1 MNRHIKNYL
10 KSFNFKRKFWE
21 IFAIDF
27 VTISVIY
34 FFSMLFANYLN
45 KNIAILT
52 SGQTPEQLQTLLS
65 TASPEELL
73 PFLTQLKSFMLIF
86 LLGLAFILI
95 MSLFLFSFSRALIW
109 NKLHHKKLTKKTYWR
124 WNILN
129 LTLLFPLFLLLLV
142 AIIVKLIFNFI
153 FSKLIT
159 LSPTFAVTHP
169 QFMQIIQLILHNT
182 VNFFLV
188 LLLLVVIFFAYYIF
202 ADKYKVWFSIGDA
215 FSMVKSKWSRI
226 WRMLLLALFTA
237 VILTLILLPIRK
249 LLLPYQFTYFIIN
262 VIISLI
268 YLSWLRIYL
277 LKTVGH
283 PI

>member
-34 FFSMLFANYLN
+34 FFPMLFANYLN

-95 MSLFLFSFSRALIW
+95 MSLFLFSFSRAFRRKR
-109 NKLHHKKLTKKTYWR
+109 N
-124 WNILN
+124 
-129 LTLLFPLFLLLLV
+129 P
-142 AIIVKLIFNFI
+142 
-153 FSKLIT
+153 
-159 LSPTFAVTHP
+159 SPH
-169 QFMQIIQLILHNT
+169 
-182 VNFFLV
+182 
-188 LLLLVVIFFAYYIF
+188 
-202 ADKYKVWFSIGDA
+202 S
-215 FSMVKSKWSRI
+215 
-226 WRMLLLALFTA
+226 
-237 VILTLILLPIRK
+237 
-249 LLLPYQFTYFIIN
+249 
-262 VIISLI
+262 
-268 YLSWLRIYL
+268 
-277 LKTVGH
+277 
-283 PI
+283 